1 MMRKAITKRSR
12 QKGASATEFALILPV
27 LILILFAIVELGII
41 FYNKAVITNA
51 SREGARVGITYHP
64 DPRLPYADID
74 AAVNNY
80 TSSYLITFGADSG
93 PQIVTTPSA
102 PTEISSGQDV
112 IVDVTYQYDFLL
124 LPNFVSSLSDG
135 ITLRAITTM
144 RAE

>member
-1 MMRKAITKRSR
+1 MKKKAIAECSS
-12 QKGASATEFALILPV
+12 QKGASAAEFALILPFLV
-27 LILILFAIVELGII
+27 LLLFGIVELGFI

-51 SREGARVGITYHP
+51 SREGARVGITFLKA
-64 DPRLPYADID
+64 PRLPYADIN

-102 PTEISSGQDV
+102 PTEITSGQDV
-112 IVDVTYQYDFLL
+112 IVDVSYQYDFLL
-124 LPNFVSSLSDG
+124 LPNIIPSLSDG
-135 ITLRAITTM
+135 LTLRGVTTM